1 MYSHAPARTNEII
14 TNTQTADIIVC
25 FQCYGM
31 ISAQLIMDKILYI
44 IAGPLFLISLVCYL
58 YLRIF
63 LKPKYEID
71 IDDYSGFEDKH
82 PVFAKYEK
90 WSRFVLAAMSV
101 AMLLLF
107 LAAVT

>member
-1 MYSHAPARTNEII
+1 
-14 TNTQTADIIVC
+14 
-25 FQCYGM
+25 
-31 ISAQLIMDKILYI
+31 MDTILYVI
-44 IAGPLFLISLVCYL
+44 GGPLFLISLVCYL

-90 WSRFVLAAMSV
+90 WSRFAFAAMSLG
-101 AMLLLF
+101 ALLLF
-107 LAAVT
+107 FAAVT